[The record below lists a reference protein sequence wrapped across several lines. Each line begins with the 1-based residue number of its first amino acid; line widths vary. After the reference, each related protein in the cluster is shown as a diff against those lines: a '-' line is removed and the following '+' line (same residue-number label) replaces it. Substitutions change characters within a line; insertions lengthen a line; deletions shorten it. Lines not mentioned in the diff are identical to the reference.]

1 MSYSPTD
8 KAAISKILED
18 FQYYLDTSKRFSI
31 VDLPKFGYLKILF
44 YDDDE
49 GMGTATKLNTPADVI
64 HEILWELAN
73 DVRDLMIDGEHMSA
87 ALSYNEAYELCVRVN
102 TILDKHSPDSDKAY
116 YMQCVEEFIRDY
128 NSR

>member
-49 GMGTATKLNTPADVI
+49 G
-64 HEILWELAN
+64 
-73 DVRDLMIDGEHMSA
+73 LM
-87 ALSYNEAYELCVRVN
+87 
-102 TILDKHSPDSDKAY
+102 
-116 YMQCVEEFIRDY
+116 
-128 NSR
+128 